1 MGNKPGQRSKTD
13 ISKLNSLSQSGT
25 VLLTIGLLLLP
36 AVAIFAYLNI
46 PKADDTGGFS
56 QSIGWLFF
64 LLPSVVSVVCILFG
78 VIRIMRAKTRQQTIA
93 DSGDVSGNGKFDKIA
108 RIGLMTIGLAIIIG
122 TGIYLYT

>member
-1 MGNKPGQRSKTD
+1 MGNEPGQRSKTD
-13 ISKLNSLSQSGT
+13 TSKLNSLSQSGT

-46 PKADDTGGFS
+46 PQSDDTGGFS

-78 VIRIMRAKTRQQTIA
+78 VIRIMRAKTRQQTTA

-122 TGIYLYT
+122 